1 MRATELMT
9 SIPGITLDHLHN
21 WERQGY
27 LAPNRIKVGKK
38 QIRDYSEKDASL
50 IKAMWFYYRQ
60 GLSPKNAYRN
70 ATEEGSNGSCSASPV
85 VNGQQ
90 EDQERQERTIDAL
103 EGIAIFELAI
113 PLRHY
118 FHLKNGCKR
127 TRLDDEQLD
136 YN

>member
-9 SIPGITLDHLHN
+9 HIPGITMDHLHN

-27 LAPNRIKVGKK
+27 LAPNRMKVGKK
-38 QIRDYSEKDASL
+38 RVRDYSEKEANL
-50 IKAMWFYYRQ
+50 IKVMWFYYRK

-70 ATEEGSNGSCSASPV
+70 ATEEVSQRSLAASTLT
-85 VNGQQ
+85 N
-90 EDQERQERTIDAL
+90 EDLKDQESAIDSP

-118 FHLKNGCKR
+118 FHLKSGGKKHGWMRNS
-127 TRLDDEQLD
+127 
-136 YN
+136 

>member
-9 SIPGITLDHLHN
+9 NIPGITVDHLHN

-27 LAPNRIKVGKK
+27 LAPSRMKVGKK
-38 QIRDYSEKDASL
+38 QIRDYSKEEV
-50 IKAMWFYYRQ
+50 IFIRAMWSYYRK

-70 ATEEGSNGSCSASPV
+70 AKEEISHKSPSVSPV
-85 VNGQQ
+85 FTEPR
-90 EDQERQERTIDAL
+90 EDQKRQERDSASL

-118 FHLKNGCKR
+118 FHIKTDGNGK
-127 TRLDDEQLD
+127 QHGWIAKG
-136 YN
+136 

>member
-9 SIPGITLDHLHN
+9 HIPGITMDHLHN

-27 LAPNRIKVGKK
+27 LAPNRMKVGKK
-38 QIRDYSEKDASL
+38 RVRDYSEKEANL
-50 IKAMWFYYRQ
+50 IKVMWFYYRK

-70 ATEEGSNGSCSASPV
+70 ATEEVSQRSLAASTLA
-85 VNGQQ
+85 N
-90 EDQERQERTIDAL
+90 EDLKDQERAIDSP

-118 FHLKNGCKR
+118 FQLKRGGKKHGWMTNS
-127 TRLDDEQLD
+127 
-136 YN
+136 